1 VTKINKKLKLIMYQ
15 TLDVKVYSLSQKAF
29 SGDDQVKSLE
39 TYNYL
44 LAGLH
49 STIKLLHFQGDD

>member
-1 VTKINKKLKLIMYQ
+1 MYQ